1 MLNISSQKLYKITFL
16 LFPNVSFYQKVNT
29 CSKHVFA
36 NDLDLT
42 WDVHVLVLDT
52 NCVDTHF
59 LGDELNAVVVV
70 IQTDNVTEFCQA
82 RGAGDWSGHVERTGS
97 YRHRN
102 REQIRDIV
110 ITAMQ
115 KSKDNFGIIYF
126 KNVHQGK
133 IQTLLELKLKLKVKS
148 HNWED

>member
-1 MLNISSQKLYKITFL
+1 MLNISSQKLYKITIFCFL
-16 LFPNVSFYQKVNT
+16 MSASTRKSIHVVNMFYT
-29 CSKHVFA
+29 

-82 RGAGDWSGHVERTGS
+82 RGAGD
-97 YRHRN
+97 
-102 REQIRDIV
+102 
-110 ITAMQ
+110 
-115 KSKDNFGIIYF
+115 
-126 KNVHQGK
+126 
-133 IQTLLELKLKLKVKS
+133 
-148 HNWED
+148 

>member
-1 MLNISSQKLYKITFL
+1 M
-16 LFPNVSFYQKVNT
+16 FYT
-29 CSKHVFA
+29 

-102 REQIRDIV
+102 REKIRDLV

-126 KNVHQGK
+126 KNVHQGR

>member
-1 MLNISSQKLYKITFL
+1 MLNISSQKWYKITFL

-29 CSKHVFA
+29 YRKHVFA

-82 RGAGDWSGHVERTGS
+82 RGAGD
-97 YRHRN
+97 
-102 REQIRDIV
+102 
-110 ITAMQ
+110 
-115 KSKDNFGIIYF
+115 
-126 KNVHQGK
+126 
-133 IQTLLELKLKLKVKS
+133 
-148 HNWED
+148 

>member
-1 MLNISSQKLYKITFL
+1 MLNISSQKWYKITFL

-70 IQTDNVTEFCQA
+70 IQTDNVTEFGQA
-82 RGAGDWSGHVERTGS
+82 RRAGD
-97 YRHRN
+97 
-102 REQIRDIV
+102 
-110 ITAMQ
+110 
-115 KSKDNFGIIYF
+115 
-126 KNVHQGK
+126 
-133 IQTLLELKLKLKVKS
+133 
-148 HNWED
+148 

>member
-1 MLNISSQKLYKITFL
+1 MSASTRKSIHVVNM
-16 LFPNVSFYQKVNT
+16 FYT
-29 CSKHVFA
+29 

-97 YRHRN
+97 YRNRN
-102 REQIRDIV
+102 REQTRDLV

-115 KSKDNFGIIYF
+115 KSKDNVGIIYF
-126 KNVHQGK
+126 KNVHQGR